1 MTLQKRFESRIQ
13 PEPNSGCWLWDA
25 GYSST
30 GYGAIRVKGKQVGA
44 HRVAHELYIG
54 PIPDGMHV
62 CHVCDNRACVN
73 PDHLWLGTSAENAVD
88 KSQKGRAVLGTKHPK
103 SKLTENQVLEILKD
117 DRPAS
122 YVAQKYGVSRQIV
135 WRIKT
140 GKNWPHL
147 TRSDK

>member
-1 MTLQKRFESRIQ
+1 MSLQKRFESRIQ

-62 CHVCDNRACVN
+62 CHTCDNPACVN
-73 PDHLWLGTSAENAVD
+73 PDHLTLGT
-88 KSQKGRAVLGTKHPK
+88 PK
-103 SKLTENQVLEILKD
+103 SRTGRIMKKHGRNFMKPKNPYMTCEHCNGI
-117 DRPAS
+117 AH
-122 YVAQKYGVSRQIV
+122 IV
-135 WRIKT
+135 WFSRKHGDCYPGMNAKYT
-140 GKNWPHL
+140 NFSCNKV
-147 TRSDK
+147 